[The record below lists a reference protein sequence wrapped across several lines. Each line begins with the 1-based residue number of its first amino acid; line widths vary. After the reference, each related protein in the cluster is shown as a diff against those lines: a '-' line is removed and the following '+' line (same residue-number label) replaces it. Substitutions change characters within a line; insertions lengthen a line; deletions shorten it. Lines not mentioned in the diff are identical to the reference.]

1 MKPVV
6 LAILDGWGIGKKDAT
21 NPIHVVNPQNI
32 NYIKRNFLSG
42 SLQAS
47 GIAVGLPWNEEGNSE
62 VGHLTMGAGKIVYQH
77 YPRIST
83 AIQNES
89 FFQNEV
95 LLKAIE
101 HSKINNSALNLI
113 GLITEGNIHASL
125 EHILALIKLA
135 QSNGAPKIN
144 LHFFSDGKDSD
155 PKSVLK
161 LLAKINLPI
170 ATISGRYYAL
180 DRDRHWDRTE
190 KVYNCLV
197 GNGPAIAKLENHI
210 QKYYDKGLTDEFVEP
225 AAIGT
230 DPAINAIQDN
240 DSIIFFDFREDSIRQ
255 IAESFINPNFKN
267 FPIKN
272 FTNLFIATMTN
283 YSDAF
288 KVPVAFPSEIIKRP
302 IGKII
307 SEAGKTQLRI
317 AETEKYAHLTYFF
330 NGLKDQPMENEFR
343 VLVPS
348 RNVPRHDEY
357 PEMMASEITSRAL
370 QAIEGGGFDFI
381 LINYANPDVIA
392 HTGNFEASL
401 KAVEVIDAQ
410 IGKLT
415 AAILQQ
421 NGALIITSD
430 HGNIER
436 MLNPLTWMPETMH
449 DTSPVPVYIVGHQ
462 FKTHVKNDTEIDYLE
477 KNTTGILSDI
487 TPTILELLELPEPP
501 EMTGKS
507 LIKLLR

>member
-1 MKPVV
+1 M
-6 LAILDGWGIGKKDAT
+6 AT
-21 NPIHVVNPQNI
+21 
-32 NYIKRNFLSG
+32 
-42 SLQAS
+42 
-47 GIAVGLPWNEEGNSE
+47 E
-62 VGHLTMGAGKIVYQH
+62 
-77 YPRIST
+77 
-83 AIQNES
+83 
-89 FFQNEV
+89 
-95 LLKAIE
+95 
-101 HSKINNSALNLI
+101 
-113 GLITEGNIHASL
+113 
-125 EHILALIKLA
+125 
-135 QSNGAPKIN
+135 NGAPKIN
-144 LHFFSDGKDSD
+144 LHFFSDGKDSA

-161 LLAKINLPI
+161 LLTKINLPI

-190 KVYNCLV
+190 KVYNCLI
-197 GNGPAIAKLENHI
+197 GNGSTVAKLENHI
-210 QKYYDKGLTDEFVEP
+210 QKYYDRGLTDEFIEP
-225 AAIGT
+225 VAIGT
-230 DPAINAIQDN
+230 DPAINAIKDN
-240 DSIIFFDFREDSIRQ
+240 NAIIFFDFREDSIRQ

-272 FTNLFIATMTN
+272 FDNLFIATMTN

-288 KVPVAFPSEIIKRP
+288 KAPVAFPAEIVERP

-330 NGLKDQPMENEFR
+330 NGFKDQPMENEFR
-343 VLVPS
+343 ILVPS

-357 PEMMASEITSRAL
+357 PEMMAQEITSRAL
-370 QAIEGGGFDFI
+370 QAIESGGFDFI
-381 LINYANPDVIA
+381 LINYANADVIA

-410 IGKLT
+410 IGKLI

-430 HGNIER
+430 HGNVER

-449 DTSPVPVYIVGHQ
+449 DTSPVPVYIVGHP
-462 FKTHVKNDTEIDYLE
+462 FKTYIKNDAEVDYLE
-477 KNTTGILSDI
+477 KNTAGILSDI
-487 TPTILELLELPEPP
+487 TPTVLELLGLPEPP

-507 LIKLLR
+507 LIKLLH

>member
-1 MKPVV
+1 
-6 LAILDGWGIGKKDAT
+6 
-21 NPIHVVNPQNI
+21 
-32 NYIKRNFLSG
+32 
-42 SLQAS
+42 
-47 GIAVGLPWNEEGNSE
+47 
-62 VGHLTMGAGKIVYQH
+62 
-77 YPRIST
+77 
-83 AIQNES
+83 
-89 FFQNEV
+89 
-95 LLKAIE
+95 
-101 HSKINNSALNLI
+101 
-113 GLITEGNIHASL
+113 
-125 EHILALIKLA
+125 
-135 QSNGAPKIN
+135 
-144 LHFFSDGKDSD
+144 
-155 PKSVLK
+155 
-161 LLAKINLPI
+161 
-170 ATISGRYYAL
+170 
-180 DRDRHWDRTE
+180 
-190 KVYNCLV
+190 
-197 GNGPAIAKLENHI
+197 
-210 QKYYDKGLTDEFVEP
+210 
-225 AAIGT
+225 
-230 DPAINAIQDN
+230 
-240 DSIIFFDFREDSIRQ
+240 
-255 IAESFINPNFKN
+255 
-267 FPIKN
+267 
-272 FTNLFIATMTN
+272 MTN

-487 TPTILELLELPEPP
+487 TPTILELLELLEPP

>member
-230 DPAINAIQDN
+230 DPAINAIKDN
-240 DSIIFFDFREDSIRQ
+240 D
-255 IAESFINPNFKN
+255 
-267 FPIKN
+267 
-272 FTNLFIATMTN
+272 
-283 YSDAF
+283 
-288 KVPVAFPSEIIKRP
+288 
-302 IGKII
+302 
-307 SEAGKTQLRI
+307 
-317 AETEKYAHLTYFF
+317 
-330 NGLKDQPMENEFR
+330 
-343 VLVPS
+343 
-348 RNVPRHDEY
+348 
-357 PEMMASEITSRAL
+357 
-370 QAIEGGGFDFI
+370 
-381 LINYANPDVIA
+381 
-392 HTGNFEASL
+392 
-401 KAVEVIDAQ
+401 
-410 IGKLT
+410 
-415 AAILQQ
+415 
-421 NGALIITSD
+421 
-430 HGNIER
+430 
-436 MLNPLTWMPETMH
+436 
-449 DTSPVPVYIVGHQ
+449 
-462 FKTHVKNDTEIDYLE
+462 
-477 KNTTGILSDI
+477 
-487 TPTILELLELPEPP
+487 
-501 EMTGKS
+501 
-507 LIKLLR
+507 